1 MAPRSGNGGVL
12 ERARLALILALVVGG
27 ACRHRALPQA
37 FAIPGDQGHAL
48 TVEVINTTGKSG
60 LARSG
65 ARLLRSAGIDVVN
78 YYSAATGDRMLDSTR
93 VLVRRGTAA
102 TGERVR
108 SVLKVGRV
116 VVQPDST
123 RLVDVSVQ
131 LGADFA
137 VRAPLEFHP

>member
-12 ERARLALILALVVGG
+12 ERARLALILAALVASG
-27 ACRHRALPQA
+27 CRHRALPQA
-37 FAIPGDQGHAL
+37 FAIPGDTGHAL

-78 YYSAATGDRMLDSTR
+78 YFSAATGDKLLDSTR
-93 VLVRRGTAA
+93 ILVRRGNAA

-137 VRAPLEFHP
+137 ARAPLEFHP

>member
-1 MAPRSGNGGVL
+1 MAAPFGNGGLL
-12 ERARLALILALVVGG
+12 ERARFTLILALALAG
-27 ACRHRALPQA
+27 ACRHRTVPQA
-37 FAIPGDQGHAL
+37 FAIPGDAGPAL

-65 ARLLRSAGIDVVN
+65 TRLLRSAGIDVVN
-78 YYSAATGDRMLDSTR
+78 YFASSDRPLDSTR
-93 VLVRRGTAA
+93 IVVRRGTAA

-108 SVLKVGRV
+108 AVLKVGRV

-137 VRAPLEFHP
+137 ARAPLDFHP

>member
-1 MAPRSGNGGVL
+1 MAPGSGNGGVL
-12 ERARLALILALVVGG
+12 ERARLALILTLALGS

-37 FAIPGDQGHAL
+37 FAIPGDTGPAL

-78 YYSAATGDRMLDSTR
+78 YFSAATGDKMLDSTR
-93 VLVRRGTAA
+93 ILVRRGSAA

-116 VVQPDST
+116 VVQPDSG

-137 VRAPLEFHP
+137 ARAPLEFHP

>member
-1 MAPRSGNGGVL
+1 L
-12 ERARLALILALVVGG
+12 ERARLALILALALAS

-37 FAIPGDQGHAL
+37 FAIPGDSGPTL
-48 TVEVINTTGKSG
+48 TVEVINTTGKTG

-65 ARLLRSAGIDVVN
+65 TRLLRSAGIDVVN
-78 YYSAATGDRMLDSTR
+78 YFASGDKPLDSTR
-93 VLVRRGTAA
+93 IVVRRGTAA

-108 SVLKVGRV
+108 TVLKVGRV
-116 VVQPDST
+116 VVQPDSN

-137 VRAPLEFHP
+137 ARAPLDFHP

>member
-1 MAPRSGNGGVL
+1 VAAPFGNGGVL
-12 ERARLALILALVVGG
+12 ERARVALILALALAG
-27 ACRHRALPQA
+27 ACRHRPVPQA
-37 FAIPGDQGHAL
+37 FAIPGDAGPAL

-65 ARLLRSAGIDVVN
+65 TRLLRSAGIDVVN
-78 YYSAATGDRMLDSTR
+78 YFASSDRPLDSTR
-93 VLVRRGTAA
+93 IVVRRGTAA

-108 SVLKVGRV
+108 AVLQVGRV

-137 VRAPLEFHP
+137 ARAPRDFHP

>member
-1 MAPRSGNGGVL
+1 MAASARNGGLL
-12 ERARLALILALVVGG
+12 ERARFALIFALLLGS

-37 FAIPGDQGHAL
+37 FAVPGDGSPAFS
-48 TVEVINTTGKSG
+48 VEVINTTGKSG

-65 ARLLRSAGIDVVN
+65 TRLLRSAGIDVVN
-78 YYSAATGDRMLDSTR
+78 YFASADKLLDSTR
-93 VLVRRGTAA
+93 IVVRRGTAA

-108 SVLKVGRV
+108 AVLQVGRV

-123 RLVDVSVQ
+123 RLVDVSVL

-137 VRAPLEFHP
+137 ARPPLEFHP

>member
-1 MAPRSGNGGVL
+1 MAARAGNGGVL
-12 ERARLALILALVVGG
+12 ERARLALILALTLTS
-27 ACRHRALPQA
+27 ACRQRTPPQA
-37 FAIPGDQGHAL
+37 FAIPGDTGHAL

-65 ARLLRSAGIDVVN
+65 TRLLRSAGIDVVN
-78 YYSAATGDRMLDSTR
+78 YFASSDKPLDSTR
-93 VLVRRGTAA
+93 IVVRRGTAA
-102 TGERVR
+102 TGVRVR
-108 SVLKVGRV
+108 AVLKVGRV

-137 VRAPLEFHP
+137 ARAPLDFHP

>member
-12 ERARLALILALVVGG
+12 ERARLALILALALGS

-37 FAIPGDQGHAL
+37 FATPGDTGHAL

-78 YYSAATGDRMLDSTR
+78 YFSAAAGDRMLDSTR
-93 VLVRRGTAA
+93 ILVRRGTAA

-108 SVLKVGRV
+108 SVLQVGRV
-116 VVQPDST
+116 VVRPDST

-137 VRAPLEFHP
+137 ARAPLEFHP

>member
-12 ERARLALILALVVGG
+12 ERARLALILALALAS
-27 ACRHRALPQA
+27 ACRPRALPQA
-37 FAIPGDQGHAL
+37 FAIPGDTGHTL
-48 TVEVINTTGKSG
+48 TVEVINTTGKAG

-78 YYSAATGDRMLDSTR
+78 YFSTGDKMLDSTR
-93 VLVRRGTAA
+93 ILVRRGNAA

-108 SVLKVGRV
+108 SVLKVGRI

-137 VRAPLEFHP
+137 APAPLEFHP

>member
-1 MAPRSGNGGVL
+1 VAARTRNGGVL
-12 ERARLALILALVVGG
+12 ERARLALTLALALVG
-27 ACRHRALPQA
+27 ACRHRTVPQA
-37 FAIPGDQGHAL
+37 FAIPGDAGPAL

-65 ARLLRSAGIDVVN
+65 TRLLRSAGIDVVN
-78 YYSAATGDRMLDSTR
+78 YFASSDKPLDSTR
-93 VLVRRGTAA
+93 IVVRRGTAA

-108 SVLKVGRV
+108 AVLKIGRV

-123 RLVDVSVQ
+123 RLVDVSVL

-137 VRAPLEFHP
+137 ARAPLDFHP

>member
-1 MAPRSGNGGVL
+1 MAAPFGNGGVL
-12 ERARLALILALVVGG
+12 ERARFALILGLALAG
-27 ACRHRALPQA
+27 ACRHRRVPQA
-37 FAIPGDQGHAL
+37 FAIPGDAGPAL

-65 ARLLRSAGIDVVN
+65 TRLLRSAGIDVVN
-78 YYSAATGDRMLDSTR
+78 YFASSDRPLDSTR
-93 VLVRRGTAA
+93 IVVRRGTAA

-108 SVLKVGRV
+108 AVLKVGRV

-137 VRAPLEFHP
+137 ARAPLDFHP

>member
-12 ERARLALILALVVGG
+12 ERARLALILALALAS

-37 FAIPGDQGHAL
+37 FAIPGDTGHTL
-48 TVEVINTTGKSG
+48 RVEVINTTGKAG

-78 YYSAATGDRMLDSTR
+78 YFSTGDRMLDSTR
-93 VLVRRGTAA
+93 ILVRRGNAA

-108 SVLKVGRV
+108 SVLKVGRI

-137 VRAPLEFHP
+137 ARAPLEFHP

>member
-12 ERARLALILALVVGG
+12 ERARLALILALALAS

-37 FAIPGDQGHAL
+37 FAIPGDTGHTL
-48 TVEVINTTGKSG
+48 TVEVINTTGKAG

-78 YYSAATGDRMLDSTR
+78 YFSTGDKMLDSTR
-93 VLVRRGTAA
+93 ILVRRGNAA

-108 SVLKVGRV
+108 SVLKVGRI

-137 VRAPLEFHP
+137 ARAPLEFHP

>member
-12 ERARLALILALVVGG
+12 ERARLALILALALAS
-27 ACRHRALPQA
+27 ACRHRALPRA
-37 FAIPGDQGHAL
+37 FAIPGDTGHTL
-48 TVEVINTTGKSG
+48 TVEVINTTGKAG

-78 YYSAATGDRMLDSTR
+78 YFSAATGDKLLDSTR
-93 VLVRRGTAA
+93 ILVRRGNAA
-102 TGERVR
+102 SGERVR

-116 VVQPDST
+116 VVQPDSS
-123 RLVDVSVQ
+123 RLVDLSVQ

-137 VRAPLEFHP
+137 ARAPLEFHP

>member
-1 MAPRSGNGGVL
+1 MAARTGNGGVL
-12 ERARLALILALVVGG
+12 ERARLALIVALALAS
-27 ACRHRALPQA
+27 ACRHRTLPRA
-37 FAIPGDQGHAL
+37 FAVPGDAGPAL

-65 ARLLRSAGIDVVN
+65 TRLLRSAGIDVVN
-78 YYSAATGDRMLDSTR
+78 YFASTDKPLDSTR
-93 VLVRRGTAA
+93 IEVRRGTAA

-108 SVLKVGRV
+108 AVLKVGRV

-137 VRAPLEFHP
+137 ARAPIDFHP